1 MDKIKF
7 ATLIAYIQKLIK
19 LDMQLSYYEIKE
31 IDKMINEGPQAG
43 LISSEK
49 LDFLMG
55 SIRNTNKIEA
65 IKAYR
70 AMTGQG
76 LKESKDAVEKYGFG
90 VDN

>member
-7 ATLIAYIQKLIK
+7 ASLISF
-19 LDMQLSYYEIKE
+19 LSSLNGRDFAEADIRV
-31 IDKMINEGPQAG
+31 IDGMINEGSQVG
-43 LISSEK
+43 LVSSEK
-49 LDFLMG
+49 LNFLMG
-55 SIRNTNKIEA
+55 SIRINNKIEA